1 MNLGSSP
8 VLYANRP
15 TSLPCLAVRRLGIV
29 ERVEEKEN
37 VNDERIMK
45 DAMDIGEE
53 SLSPPTQPM
62 RDSDVNTSAEAGLMT
77 RAAAATVALEST
89 ATASASQGK
98 AVATTTSST
107 AATAADGEDERA
119 PLIEAGFNVE
129 VEEDA
134 AGADQAT
141 STSPQASATAAASTD
156 SSKQNILLFSRGDR
170 PHAKTL
176 CAMTISEPHTTEVE
190 EAMAVDMVE
199 HHRRRESEESDDAP
213 INLAFHP
220 TPAGMVATSTS
231 ATAHGLS
238 AKMRLK
244 KQRLEAV
251 AQAAAEMQ
259 LSQIQTNATTDSS
272 PVNDHSALHRL
283 AEAAERKQV
292 R

>member
-1 MNLGSSP
+1 
-8 VLYANRP
+8 
-15 TSLPCLAVRRLGIV
+15 
-29 ERVEEKEN
+29 
-37 VNDERIMK
+37 MK
-45 DAMDIGEE
+45 DAAMDIGEE
-53 SLSPPTQPM
+53 SLSPPPPSSACTQPM
-62 RDSDVNTSAEAGLMT
+62 RDSDVKTSAEAGLMT
-77 RAAAATVALEST
+77 RAAATATAVAIEST
-89 ATASASQGK
+89 ATAATASQGK

-107 AATAADGEDERA
+107 AAATAADREDESA
-119 PLIEAGFNVE
+119 PLIEAGNVE

-141 STSPQASATAAASTD
+141 STSPQASATAAASTE

-190 EAMAVDMVE
+190 AMAVDMVE
-199 HHRRRESEESDDAP
+199 HHRRASEDSDDAP

-220 TPAGMVATSTS
+220 TPANLMATSSS

-259 LSQIQTNATTDSS
+259 LNQIQSNTTPITADPSS
-272 PVNDHSALHRL
+272 INDHSALHRL

>member
-1 MNLGSSP
+1 MNLGCSP

-107 AATAADGEDERA
+107 AATAADGEDESA

-141 STSPQASATAAASTD
+141 STSPQASATAAASTE

-170 PHAKTL
+170 PHTKTR
-176 CAMTISEPHTTEVE
+176 CAMTISEPHTSEV
-190 EAMAVDMVE
+190 EAMAVDVVE
-199 HHRRRESEESDDAP
+199 HRRRESEDSDDAP

-220 TPAGMVATSTS
+220 APVSMVSTS
-231 ATAHGLS
+231 SAANVHGLS

-251 AQAAAEMQ
+251 AKAAAEMQ
-259 LSQIQTNATTDSS
+259 LNQRQTTTTINTDASS
-272 PVNDHSALHRL
+272 VNEHSALHRL